1 MENEI
6 NYKFEGE
13 ISAQPQKVNDYQG
26 KKNFGF
32 KIKESEEWFNFYQ
45 DEKIDDKEFEAIMQT
60 DFKRG
65 FKIKFNEVQNIVTDY
80 VITERKEAQKK
91 GWAGGSQQDPKS
103 MYVAYAKDIFVVLKN
118 TDEAKEVYR
127 EGKFVMEEAIDLV
140 KQAQKAF

>member
-91 GWAGGSQQDPKS
+91 GWSGGSQQDPKS